1 MSLQSGLIEPH
12 AQQQEG
18 CYVPR
23 RHVFTFMGFCA
34 VTICMI
40 GQTVS
45 LVIVPMS
52 REMGWSDQ
60 TKGLVMSGYFYGY
73 APCCAVGGALAL
85 RLNRPVAQILLLPL
99 LTMAILSALLPTV
112 VVRLKHVECF
122 GMESCSEVGAFVTL
136 VLMGNVQATLN
147 PALHRMISVWSPLA
161 ERSAQHNF
169 IYSGQQAGQVIG
181 LATGGLIID
190 RWGWS
195 GVFYCNAIVIA
206 VFASLWLLS
215 TADNPRKHGGCSETE
230 RLLIEADAGPPHS
243 KHGLC
248 SMPWRQIL
256 ATPAVLVLFVNH
268 CPQPRPCFYLA
279 PAFAQTVDVFC
290 AHGQGSWAGPAAR

>member
-1 MSLQSGLIEPH
+1 
-12 AQQQEG
+12 
-18 CYVPR
+18 
-23 RHVFTFMGFCA
+23 
-34 VTICMI
+34 
-40 GQTVS
+40 
-45 LVIVPMS
+45 
-52 REMGWSDQ
+52 
-60 TKGLVMSGYFYGY
+60 
-73 APCCAVGGALAL
+73 
-85 RLNRPVAQILLLPL
+85 
-99 LTMAILSALLPTV
+99 
-112 VVRLKHVECF
+112 
-122 GMESCSEVGAFVTL
+122 
-136 VLMGNVQATLN
+136 
-147 PALHRMISVWSPLA
+147 
-161 ERSAQHNF
+161 
-169 IYSGQQAGQVIG
+169 VIG

-268 CPQPRPCFYLA
+268 CPQPRPCLS
-279 PAFAQTVDVFC
+279 PCPGVC
-290 AHGQGSWAGPAAR
+290 ANR

>member
-1 MSLQSGLIEPH
+1 M
-12 AQQQEG
+12 
-18 CYVPR
+18 
-23 RHVFTFMGFCA
+23 
-34 VTICMI
+34 
-40 GQTVS
+40 
-45 LVIVPMS
+45 
-52 REMGWSDQ
+52 
-60 TKGLVMSGYFYGY
+60 
-73 APCCAVGGALAL
+73 AL

-99 LTMAILSALLPTV
+99 LTMAVLSALLPTV

-136 VLMGNVQATLN
+136 VLMGTVQATLN

-268 CPQPRPCFYLA
+268 CPQPRPCLS
-279 PAFAQTVDVFC
+279 PCPGVC
-290 AHGQGSWAGPAAR
+290 ANR